1 MFKKTFYIL
10 LLRNDPRTSS
20 LTTLCI
26 THCYNLSICLLLLI
40 CLYSSPIM
48 FLNFR
53 FVPKQLYCLFLII
66 VQSSSMFL
74 VSFSCFWQLNYGM
87 NIVAE
92 NSLPPLVTVDSDSNQ
107 LGHFILAEMTEMIAD
122 QEIIILSYIKTWYV
136 CGYSFSYQLSGNS
149 ELSLRTTSGNV
160 LWSSSTATSGWVSVS
175 SSGEQFLTGNQ
186 EETLEFVIRG
196 TGVAGMKKL
205 YIQ

>member
-26 THCYNLSICLLLLI
+26 THCCNLSICLLLLI

-74 VSFSCFWQLNYGM
+74 VSFSCFSVFFLLICRSSFYTF
-87 NIVAE
+87 IEHVF
-92 NSLPPLVTVDSDSNQ
+92 SPRHTVFYC
-107 LGHFILAEMTEMIAD
+107 LFCL
-122 QEIIILSYIKTWYV
+122 YFVK
-136 CGYSFSYQLSGNS
+136 
-149 ELSLRTTSGNV
+149 
-160 LWSSSTATSGWVSVS
+160 WVS
-175 SSGEQFLTGNQ
+175 GFNCK
-186 EETLEFVIRG
+186 VIND
-196 TGVAGMKKL
+196 
-205 YIQ
+205 